1 MIVMKILSPSQIQK
15 ADSFTIANE
24 PIKSIDLM
32 ERAATKCFNW
42 FNDKFKIEQEV
53 SIFCGIGNNGGDGLV
68 LSRLLINAG
77 WKVNTYIVEFST
89 NYSIDFT
96 TNSDTIPDIESDIVV
111 DAIFGVGLSK
121 PPTGFTKE
129 LIGIINNSK
138 TYKVSIDMPSG
149 LYADQKSV
157 DKDAIIKAD
166 FTLTIQFAKLSLLL
180 PEYSMFSGNFEIIDI
195 GLHPEFI
202 EKVDTYNYFIEKK
215 YVSGLLKKR
224 TKFSHKGTYG
234 HSLIVGGSTGKIGA
248 ILLATKAAV
257 KSGSGL
263 VTSLIPKCGYQIL
276 QTSVPEAMALIEG
289 ENHLESLYYTI
300 KPTAIGIGPGLGTV
314 VGTHE
319 VLKRFLEDNITPMVI
334 DADALNLL
342 ANHREMLS
350 MLSEGTVLTP
360 HPKEFERLVG
370 KWDDDFEKIKLA
382 TEFAINYQVI
392 LVLKGAHTAI
402 FLPNG
407 NVYFNNTGNTGLS
420 SGGSGDVLTGIITSL
435 ISQGYSSFEACVI
448 SIYLHGLTAEISI
461 NSGEESEESFS
472 ANNIIDN
479 LGKAFNLLRSSVT

>member
-1 MIVMKILSPSQIQK
+1 
-15 ADSFTIANE
+15 
-24 PIKSIDLM
+24 
-32 ERAATKCFNW
+32 
-42 FNDKFKIEQEV
+42 
-53 SIFCGIGNNGGDGLV
+53 
-68 LSRLLINAG
+68 
-77 WKVNTYIVEFST
+77 
-89 NYSIDFT
+89 
-96 TNSDTIPDIESDIVV
+96 
-111 DAIFGVGLSK
+111 
-121 PPTGFTKE
+121 
-129 LIGIINNSK
+129 
-138 TYKVSIDMPSG
+138 
-149 LYADQKSV
+149 
-157 DKDAIIKAD
+157 
-166 FTLTIQFAKLSLLL
+166 
-180 PEYSMFSGNFEIIDI
+180 
-195 GLHPEFI
+195 
-202 EKVDTYNYFIEKK
+202 
-215 YVSGLLKKR
+215 
-224 TKFSHKGTYG
+224 
-234 HSLIVGGSTGKIGA
+234 
-248 ILLATKAAV
+248 LATKAAV

-370 KWDDDFEKIKLA
+370 KWDDGFEKIKLA